1 MIESILDG
9 ILSALPTPESNPSSD
24 SILVPLLPQAL
35 SPSSPSSIRTH
46 YETVESVISMATT
59 SFLNKR
65 EDHNPG
71 LDSGHVGLMGGYD
84 IRHIIVLTILSI
96 ILYHLCEACI
106 VQVEAEDIY

>member
-9 ILSALPTPESNPSSD
+9 ILSALPTPESDPSSD

-35 SPSSPSSIRTH
+35 SPSSPSSIGTH
-46 YETVESVISMATT
+46 YKTVESVISMATA
-59 SFLNKR
+59 SSLNKQ

-71 LDSGHVGLMGGYD
+71 LDSGHVGSMGGYD

-96 ILYHLCEACI
+96 ILYRLCGACI
-106 VQVEAEDIY
+106 VQVEAEDIF